1 MICEF
6 SWGGWP
12 GLGPAAASLFFASPK
27 KSKQKKGEPG
37 VRSPALRSGVP
48 CAARNRREAQKLG
61 PLALRHLSLLIRRPL
76 RCSARPQRRGA
87 GTSASRDARAMVSVI
102 RSKPVLPSEGLKAPG
117 SLAVMRR
124 RVAQGQAGKGA
135 QMSEPEGRVS
145 ARPAWAEQRSVP
157 VAQRRD
163 DASGSPFFAYFLWR
177 SKESRGA
184 AGRTSRPPP
193 SRKLTNP

>member
-1 MICEF
+1 MCARRRPYFLCFAKE
-6 SWGGWP
+6 SRQRK
-12 GLGPAAASLFFASPK
+12 AS
-27 KSKQKKGEPG
+27 
-37 VRSPALRSGVP
+37 RMRRP
-48 CAARNRREAQKLG
+48 CAA
-61 PLALRHLSLLIRRPL
+61 LRA
-76 RCSARPQRRGA
+76 RCVARPGRNGREREPPASSLAGA
-87 GTSASRDARAMVSVI
+87 MDSVI

-124 RVAQGQAGKGA
+124 RVAQGQADKGV

-157 VAQRRD
+157 AAQRRD

-184 AGRTSRPPP
+184 AGRTSLPAAK
-193 SRKLTNP
+193 RKLTNP